1 MVAKLADCL
10 IGAVALLA
18 EGVDRNAAS
27 TVMQSFTKKS
37 PSSQRA
43 WIEISERISVPRTCV
58 VALLAE
64 GVDRNKITISDM
76 FIGSNV
82 ALLAEGVDRNLM
94 AKGILLFL

>member
-43 WIEISERISVPRTCV
+43 WIEIVRARCSNTRGS

-64 GVDRNKITISDM
+64 GVDRN
-76 FIGSNV
+76 F
-82 ALLAEGVDRNLM
+82 DRTK
-94 AKGILLFL
+94 AAFEKQ